1 MSGEL
6 ALYNT
11 LAAAIA
17 ARSPIASCTIVRGEP
32 LGRKML
38 VGVSGVYGSL
48 GDPALDSAVAADA
61 HLLTD
66 AERSET
72 RPYPAANGE
81 VEVFIETFP
90 APPTLLIVGAVH
102 VAQALCE
109 FGKGLGF
116 DVIVVD
122 ARAKL
127 ATPERFPRADRIIQ
141 AWPDEALAELDV
153 RQNWYIA
160 ILTHDPKFDEPAI
173 LSSLKTPAR
182 YIGAIGSRKT
192 NIDRRL
198 RLTEAGL
205 SNEDLERVRGPI
217 GLDIGAATPEEMA
230 ISILGEII
238 AVRHG
243 RSGGSL
249 TGAAGNIRGSVE
261 TAGVPS

>member
-1 MSGEL
+1 MTGTLAHHL
-6 ALYNT
+6 ALT
-11 LAAAIA
+11 RAID
-17 ARSPIASCTIVRGEP
+17 ARTPVASCTVVRGEP
-32 LGRKML
+32 LGTKLL
-38 VGVSGVYGSL
+38 VEPGTVL
-48 GDPALDSAVAADA
+48 GTLHDPTLDAAAAADA
-61 HLLTD
+61 LALID

-72 RPYPAANGE
+72 RVYETFSGP

-141 AWPDEALAELDV
+141 AWPDEAMAELAV
-153 RQNWYIA
+153 RPNWYIA

-173 LSSLKTPAR
+173 LSSLKTPSR

-192 NIDRRL
+192 NIDRRR
-198 RLTEAGL
+198 RLAEAGL
-205 SNEDLERVRGPI
+205 SDEDLARVRGPI

-243 RSGGSL
+243 RGGGAL
-249 TGAAGNIRGSVE
+249 TTASGNIRGAAAS
-261 TAGVPS
+261 